1 MTTSTKKPGP
11 LFLFYLLVIYVFLQF
26 IWWSYLMVK
35 LNNEV
40 LEQRFQIIELSSSNP
55 EMVSKA
61 KQELHSNLQKRWMM
75 IAGEGTVF
83 LVLLISGF
91 LQTRRIFKKEAQLNS
106 RQRNF
111 LLSVTHELK
120 SPIAS
125 AKLQLETV
133 IKRDLTKEKQKEI
146 LINALSDTERLNSL
160 VENVLIATRLEDSNY
175 KLFLEKINLSEFL
188 KTEIEK
194 IYKHYQLDKK
204 HTIELNIQPEI
215 YFHADTFAFISIL
228 TNLYENAIKYS
239 GPEPEIKVSL
249 QKNDSKIELLFAD
262 NGNGIAEEERNRIFE
277 KFYRVGNEETRKNK
291 GTGLGLFIVKQL
303 VQNHNGTIRVKKN
316 SPKGS
321 IFELQFNA

>member
-1 MTTSTKKPGP
+1 
-11 LFLFYLLVIYVFLQF
+11 
-26 IWWSYLMVK
+26 MVK

-40 LEQRFQIIELSSSNP
+40 LEQRFEIIELSNSNP
-55 EMVSKA
+55 EMVRIA
-61 KQELHSNLQKRWMM
+61 KQELHSSLQKRWMM

-91 LQTRRIFKKEAQLNS
+91 FQTRRIFKKEAQLNN

-125 AKLQLETV
+125 TKLQLETL
-133 IKRDLTKEKQKEI
+133 IKRDLSKEKQNEI
-146 LINALSDTERLNSL
+146 LINALSDTERLNAL

-175 KLFLEKINLSEFL
+175 KLFLENINLSEFL
-188 KTEIEK
+188 KSELEK
-194 IYKHYQLDKK
+194 ISKHYQLDKK
-204 HTIELNIQPEI
+204 HELILQLQPNIN
-215 YFHADTFAFISIL
+215 FNADTFAFISIL

-239 GPEPEIKVSL
+239 GAEPLIKVTL
-249 QKNDSKIELLFAD
+249 TQNDSKIELLFAD
-262 NGNGIAEEERNRIFE
+262 NGNGIEEVERTKIFE

-303 VQNHNGTIRVKKN
+303 VQNHNGSIRVKKN